1 MGFFWFGAAM
11 LVLFICFIATA
22 SFDGWPIGK
31 LGMGFVAMMFAV
43 IMLCKFK
50 SSVGKFYS
58 GVDWDLLFFFVY
70 LFVAI
75 YAMEQAGVLE
85 LIGKG
90 IAPII
95 GMGAK
100 LGGGLLLV
108 SSAVASS
115 VTDNIPLAAVLSNI
129 LDSMGIANDSGMW
142 WSVIFGAN
150 LGGNLTPIGSASTLV
165 AVTIMHKHDLRISF
179 MGFVKKALPFAL
191 LHIAL
196 ATVYVLFVLK
206 HLPG

>member
-1 MGFFWFGAAM
+1 
-11 LVLFICFIATA
+11 
-22 SFDGWPIGK
+22 
-31 LGMGFVAMMFAV
+31 
-43 IMLCKFK
+43 
-50 SSVGKFYS
+50 
-58 GVDWDLLFFFVY
+58 
-70 LFVAI
+70 
-75 YAMEQAGVLE
+75 MEQAMVLE

-90 IAPII
+90 IEPII
-95 GMGAK
+95 SMGPK

-108 SSAVASS
+108 SSALASS

-129 LDSMGIANDSGMW
+129 LKSMDPAVDPDMW

-179 MGFVKKALPFAL
+179 MGFVKKALPFAI
-191 LHIAL
+191 LHIVL
-196 ATVYVLFVLK
+196 ATLYVLLVLK